1 MTKEYNSK
9 RKFLEKITLASIVLA
24 IGGLTKSTVEGQSN
38 KLSEIGESEDGLVSI
53 QLSPSEDL
61 RDKDLIHRSISVPE
75 SWPKQNVDDRI
86 GFNFRLKQTPSQ
98 IKLRG
103 ENAYE
108 GEIFTRDVVVEI
120 FSPENQNALYA
131 EALDM
136 KAWTQSSDSS
146 QRRTSVNKIA
156 NLDLETLPAII
167 RVDIQHNGKEISQV
181 IEFKPEQ

>member
-1 MTKEYNSK
+1 MTKEYSSRK
-9 RKFLEKITLASIVLA
+9 KFLQKAILASTMLA
-24 IGGLTKSTVEGQSN
+24 TGMLAKSAVERQSN
-38 KLSEIGESEDGLVSI
+38 ELSETGESEDGLVHI
-53 QLSPSEDL
+53 QLSPSENL
-61 RDKDLIHRSISVPE
+61 RDEELIHRSISVPK
-75 SWPKQNVDDRI
+75 SWPKQGVDDRI
-86 GFNFRLKQTPSQ
+86 GFNFRLEQTPSQ
-98 IKLRG
+98 INLRG

-136 KAWTQSSDSS
+136 KAWTQSSNFS

-156 NLDLETLPAII
+156 NLNLEALPAAI
-167 RVDIQHNGKEISQV
+167 RVDIQHDGKEISQV